1 MTVYKTFF
9 KVLNKCKFPIILYTA
24 ILLFFAGFNMSSN
37 DNSLDFTVE
46 KPDITVINN
55 DKEEGITKNFLEY
68 LKENTNIKD
77 IKKDEQSI
85 KDALFYR
92 DVEYIVYIPENYSKV
107 FLSGGNPQIDVK
119 STGEYQSTLANMIV
133 ERYIKVAKNYRDSV
147 SSDEELFEKINST
160 LDKKADVQVTSK
172 MDATS
177 MSRLTRYFNFS
188 AYSFIAISIYVIST
202 ILLIFNEDKI
212 NKRTVIGSIDY
223 KKINL
228 KLLIANSGFCFLV
241 WAIYFVCA
249 RLLIGEITFSEH
261 GLYFAIN
268 SFIFVISTVTL
279 GFLVSKFVKNRN
291 TITALI
297 NIIGLGSSFLCGVFV
312 PMEFLPDFV
321 LKIAHVLPAY
331 WFVKNNELIGSTE
344 NFTSE
349 VLKNMGIN
357 ALVIIGFGLLFFVLT
372 NVISKKKIKV
382 Q

>member
-1 MTVYKTFF
+1 MVVYKTFF

-46 KPDITVINN
+46 KPDIMVINN
-55 DKEEGITKNFLEY
+55 DEEEGITKNFLEY

-77 IKKDEQSI
+77 TKKDEQSI

-92 DVEYIVYIPENYSKV
+92 DVEYIVYIPENYSKS

-133 ERYIKVAKNYRDSV
+133 ERYIKVAKSYRDSV
-147 SSDEELFEKINST
+147 SSDEELFEKISST
-160 LDKKADVQVTSK
+160 LSKKADVQVTSK

-177 MSRLTRYFNFS
+177 LSRLTRYFNFS
-188 AYSFIAISIYVIST
+188 AYSFIAISIYVVST
-202 ILLIFNEDKI
+202 ILLIFNEEKI
-212 NKRTVIGSIDY
+212 NKRTVIGSVDY

-228 KLLIANSGFCFLV
+228 KLLIANSGFCFFV
-241 WAIYFVCA
+241 WAIYFICA
-249 RLLIGEITFSEH
+249 RILIGELTFSKY
-261 GLYFAIN
+261 GLYYAMN

-349 VLKNMGIN
+349 VFKSLGIN
-357 ALVIIGFGLLFFVLT
+357 ALVIIGFALAFFVAT
-372 NVISKKKIKV
+372 NIISKRKIKA
-382 Q
+382 

>member
-1 MTVYKTFF
+1 MVVYKTFF

-46 KPDITVINN
+46 KPDIMVINN
-55 DKEEGITKNFLEY
+55 DEEEGITKNFLEY

-77 IKKDEQSI
+77 TKKDEQSI

-92 DVEYIVYIPENYSKV
+92 DVEYIIYIPENYSKS

-133 ERYIKVAKNYRDSV
+133 ERYIKVAKSYRDSV
-147 SSDEELFEKINST
+147 SSDEELFEKISST
-160 LDKKADVQVTSK
+160 LSKKADVQVTSK

-177 MSRLTRYFNFS
+177 LSRLTRYFNFS
-188 AYSFIAISIYVIST
+188 AYSFIAISIYVVST
-202 ILLIFNEDKI
+202 ILLIFNEEKI
-212 NKRTVIGSIDY
+212 NKRTVIGSVDY

-241 WAIYFVCA
+241 WAIYFICA
-249 RLLIGEITFSEH
+249 RILIGELTFSKY
-261 GLYFAIN
+261 GLYYAMN

-349 VLKNMGIN
+349 VFKSLGIN
-357 ALVIIGFGLLFFVLT
+357 ALVIIGFALAFFVAT
-372 NVISKKKIKV
+372 NIISKRKIKA
-382 Q
+382 

>member
-1 MTVYKTFF
+1 MVVYKTFF

-46 KPDITVINN
+46 KPDIMVINN
-55 DKEEGITKNFLEY
+55 DEEEGITKNFLEY

-77 IKKDEQSI
+77 TKKDEQSI

-92 DVEYIVYIPENYSKV
+92 DVEYIVYIPENYSKS

-133 ERYIKVAKNYRDSV
+133 ERYIKVAKCYRDSV
-147 SSDEELFEKINST
+147 SSDEELFEKISST
-160 LDKKADVQVTSK
+160 LSKKADVQVTSK

-177 MSRLTRYFNFS
+177 LSRLTRYFNFS
-188 AYSFIAISIYVIST
+188 AYSFIAISIYVVST
-202 ILLIFNEDKI
+202 ILLIFNEEKI
-212 NKRTVIGSIDY
+212 NKRTVIGSVDY

-241 WAIYFVCA
+241 WAIYFICA
-249 RLLIGEITFSEH
+249 RILIGELTFSKY
-261 GLYFAIN
+261 GLYYAMN

-349 VLKNMGIN
+349 VFKSLGIN
-357 ALVIIGFGLLFFVLT
+357 ALVIIGFALAFFVAT
-372 NVISKKKIKV
+372 NIISKRKIKA
-382 Q
+382 